1 MHRVM
6 FHYWPWSFAMS
17 DQNASRF
24 ERLSQSLKPIDPAEL
39 HGLLCGLLCT
49 DASLDRDQ
57 WLREAREALADERE
71 FSQILEEPLL
81 QLFDENVNQIDK
93 LEEPVTPLLP
103 DDDAPL
109 SERVRAL
116 GNWCQGLLYG
126 LGLGESG
133 WNERLSAES
142 QEFLRDVADI
152 AHIGF
157 ETDEGNEA
165 DENAYAEVVEYLR
178 IGLML
183 IWQDNQPAAFRAYL
197 PET

>member
-1 MHRVM
+1 MHAAI
-6 FHYWPWSFAMS
+6 FHYRPWSFAMS

-24 ERLSQSLKPIDPAEL
+24 AILSQSLQPIDPAEA
-39 HGLLCGLLCT
+39 HGLLCGLLCM

-57 WLREAREALADERE
+57 WRHEAREALVENSEYSQTLDE
-71 FSQILEEPLL
+71 LL
-81 QLFDENVNQIDK
+81 VQLFDENASQIDN
-93 LEEPVTPLLP
+93 LDAPVTPLLP

-133 WNERLSAES
+133 WNDRLSLES
-142 QEFLRDVADI
+142 QEFLKDVADI
-152 AHIGF
+152 AQVGF

-178 IGLML
+178 VGLML
-183 IWQDNQPAAFRAYL
+183 VRQDSQPASLSRVFA
-197 PET
+197 